1 MKLEEEIKQEKF
13 KSEHHKLMINLL
25 FTSSWLQRMQLSL
38 LRPYDLTPPQYNIL
52 RILRGAKGELLNLG
66 EITSRMIDR
75 SSNTSRLIDKLVIK
89 KWVSRKT
96 CPNDRRQ
103 SEICITKEGL
113 KVLEQLDKPIDS
125 ITEQFHFLSVKESKE
140 INQFLDQLR
149 NQNLNQTI

>member
-96 CPNDRRQ
+96 CPDDRRQ

-125 ITEQFHFLSVKESKE
+125 ITEQFHFLSVKETKE
-140 INQFLDQLR
+140 VNQFLDQLR

>member
-25 FTSSWLQRMQLSL
+25 FTSSWLQRMQLTL

-96 CPNDRRQ
+96 CPDDRRQ

-113 KVLEQLDKPIDS
+113 NVLEQLDKPIDS
-125 ITEQFHFLSVKESKE
+125 ITEQFHFLSVKETKE
-140 INQFLDQLR
+140 VNQFLDQLR
-149 NQNLNQTI
+149 NQNINQTI

>member
-38 LRPYDLTPPQYNIL
+38 MRPYDLTPPQYNIL

-96 CPNDRRQ
+96 CPDDRRQ

-125 ITEQFHFLSVKESKE
+125 ITEQFHFLPVKETKE
-140 INQFLDQLR
+140 VNQFLDQLR

>member
-1 MKLEEEIKQEKF
+1 VKLEEEIKQEKF

-96 CPNDRRQ
+96 CPDDRRQ

-125 ITEQFHFLSVKESKE
+125 ITEQFHFLSVKETKE
-140 INQFLDQLR
+140 VNQFLDQLR

>member
-25 FTSSWLQRMQLSL
+25 FTSSWLQRMQLTL

-96 CPNDRRQ
+96 CPDDRRQ
-103 SEICITKEGL
+103 SEICITTEGL
-113 KVLEQLDKPIDS
+113 NVLEQLDKPIDS
-125 ITEQFHFLSVKESKE
+125 ITEQFHFLSVKETKE
-140 INQFLDQLR
+140 VNQFLDQLR
-149 NQNLNQTI
+149 NQNINQTI

>member
-1 MKLEEEIKQEKF
+1 VKLEEEIKQEKF

-38 LRPYDLTPPQYNIL
+38 MRPYDLTPPQYNIL

-96 CPNDRRQ
+96 CPDDRRQ

-125 ITEQFHFLSVKESKE
+125 ITEQFHFLSVKETKE
-140 INQFLDQLR
+140 VNQFLDQLR

>member
-1 MKLEEEIKQEKF
+1 VKLEEEIKQEKF

-96 CPNDRRQ
+96 CPDDRRQ

-125 ITEQFHFLSVKESKE
+125 ITEQFHFMSVKETKE
-140 INQFLDQLR
+140 VNQFLDQLR

>member
-25 FTSSWLQRMQLSL
+25 FTSSWLQRMQLSVM
-38 LRPYDLTPPQYNIL
+38 RPYDLTPPQYNIL
-52 RILRGAKGELLNLG
+52 RILRGSKSEMVNLG

-75 SSNTSRLIDKLVIK
+75 SSNTSRLIDKLVTK

-113 KVLEQLDKPIDS
+113 KVLEQLDKPIDN
-125 ITEQFHFLSVKESKE
+125 ITEQFHFLSVKETKE
-140 INQFLDQLR
+140 VNQFLDQLR
-149 NQNLNQTI
+149 NQNLNQII

>member
-96 CPNDRRQ
+96 CPDDRRQ

-125 ITEQFHFLSVKESKE
+125 ITEQFHFLSVKDTKE

>member
-96 CPNDRRQ
+96 CPDDRRQ

-125 ITEQFHFLSVKESKE
+125 ITEQFHFMSVKETKE
-140 INQFLDQLR
+140 VNQFLDQLR

>member
-25 FTSSWLQRMQLSL
+25 FTSSWLQRMQLSVM
-38 LRPYDLTPPQYNIL
+38 RPYDLTPPQYNIL
-52 RILRGAKGELLNLG
+52 RILRGSKGEMVNLG

-75 SSNTSRLIDKLVIK
+75 SSNTSRLIDKLVTK
-89 KWVSRKT
+89 KWVSRKI

-113 KVLEQLDKPIDS
+113 KVLEQLDKPIDN
-125 ITEQFHFLSVKESKE
+125 ITEQFHFLSVKDTKE
-140 INQFLDQLR
+140 VNQFLDQLR

>member
-1 MKLEEEIKQEKF
+1 VKLEEEIKQEKF

>member
-1 MKLEEEIKQEKF
+1 VKLEEEIKQEKF

-25 FTSSWLQRMQLSL
+25 FTASWLQRLQQNT
-38 LRPYDLTPPQYNIL
+38 LRPFDLTPPQYNIL
-52 RILRGAKGELLNLG
+52 RILRGSKEQLVNLG

-75 SSNTSRLIDKLVIK
+75 SSNTSRLIDKLVVK

-103 SEICITKEGL
+103 SEIYITKEGL
-113 KVLEQLDKPIDS
+113 HVLDQLDQPIDT
-125 ITEQFHFLSVKESKE
+125 ITEQFQFLSVKNTREF
-140 INQFLDQLR
+140 NQFLDELR

>member
-13 KSEHHKLMINLL
+13 KSEHHKLMINIL

-38 LRPYDLTPPQYNIL
+38 LRPFDLTPPQYNIL

-96 CPNDRRQ
+96 CPDDRRQ

-140 INQFLDQLR
+140 VNQFLDQLR

>member
-1 MKLEEEIKQEKF
+1 VKLEEEIKQEKF

-38 LRPYDLTPPQYNIL
+38 MRPYDLTPPQYNIL

-96 CPNDRRQ
+96 CPDDRRQ

-113 KVLEQLDKPIDS
+113 NVLEQLDKPIDS
-125 ITEQFHFLSVKESKE
+125 ITEQFHFMSVKETKE
-140 INQFLDQLR
+140 VNEFLDQLR

>member
-1 MKLEEEIKQEKF
+1 VKLAEEIKQEKF

-96 CPNDRRQ
+96 CPDDRRQ

-125 ITEQFHFLSVKESKE
+125 ITEQFHFLSVKETKE
-140 INQFLDQLR
+140 VNQFLDQLR

>member
-96 CPNDRRQ
+96 CPDDRRQ

-113 KVLEQLDKPIDS
+113 NVLEQLDKPIDS
-125 ITEQFHFLSVKESKE
+125 ITEQFHFLSVKETKE
-140 INQFLDQLR
+140 VNQFLDQLR

>member
-1 MKLEEEIKQEKF
+1 VKLEEEIKQEKF

-25 FTSSWLQRMQLSL
+25 FTSSWLQRLQLSL

-96 CPNDRRQ
+96 CPDDRRQ

-113 KVLEQLDKPIDS
+113 KLLEQLDKPIDS
-125 ITEQFHFLSVKESKE
+125 ITEQFHFLSVKETKE
-140 INQFLDQLR
+140 VNQFLDQLR

>member
-25 FTSSWLQRMQLSL
+25 FTSSWLQRLQLSL

-96 CPNDRRQ
+96 CPDDRRQ

-113 KVLEQLDKPIDS
+113 KLLEQLDKPIDS
-125 ITEQFHFLSVKESKE
+125 ITEQFHFLSVKETKE
-140 INQFLDQLR
+140 VNQFLDQLR

>member
-38 LRPYDLTPPQYNIL
+38 MRPYDLTPPQYNIL

-96 CPNDRRQ
+96 CPDDRRQ

-125 ITEQFHFLSVKESKE
+125 ITEQFHFLSVKETKE
-140 INQFLDQLR
+140 VNQFLDQLR